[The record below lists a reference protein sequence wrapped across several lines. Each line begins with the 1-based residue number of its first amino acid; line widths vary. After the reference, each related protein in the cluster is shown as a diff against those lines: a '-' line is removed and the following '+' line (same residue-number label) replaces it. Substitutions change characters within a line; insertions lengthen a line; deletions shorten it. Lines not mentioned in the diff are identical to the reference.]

1 MAVEAGSVVFR
12 VGGDITALET
22 ALVRGDMSLRQFS
35 SSAVRGLRNVT
46 DSLAKMGAAAA
57 VTAAGGLVAV
67 TKSASAASKEI
78 VNLSNVSNAS
88 AQDFQKWAFA
98 AKGLGVEQDKLADIF
113 KDVNDRVGDF
123 LTTGGGPM
131 LDFFEQ
137 IGPRVG
143 VTAEQFRGLS
153 GPQSLGLFVDSLN
166 KANISQAE
174 MTFHLEAMAGD
185 LTLLQPLFANNSKL
199 LKESTTEAE
208 KFGLVLSDFD
218 LAQLKETE
226 KAFQLIEAQTAAAKN
241 VIGAEFAPILNELLA
256 RFQKLKESGFDFGE
270 TVSLA
275 VRKVAKGVAFA
286 GDVLHGLRVVFKGA
300 ELAAVG
306 FGAAVTT
313 VFSVASTATAGFLD
327 NMISSVNTV
336 IEAMNSLPGVDLGAF
351 PLLADSDFVQ
361 GVNQASN
368 EMIDKVRDIRGEL
381 HNLAMQEMPSDQV
394 RAFFDAVDER
404 AAMTSEKMSELNS
417 SLRPSEE
424 KNEEDTKLLE
434 EKLTKQQELQA
445 WHSQRMIELKQVE
458 FKGIQ
463 SLLNKRFKAEAAQ
476 TAGAAK
482 HMIGTLAQ
490 TSEKAFKIQKAWA
503 MADALVSTYQG
514 IANGLRMS
522 PWPVAVAATA
532 WAAATGFAQVQSI
545 RSQHFNGG
553 GGGGAANIASPSAGG
568 GGGGITQ
575 TGGGTV
581 AGGGQ
586 TIVVEALDPNA
597 IFSGSQIA
605 TLVEQLSDHAADGGT
620 IRMNQ

>member
-98 AKGLGVEQDKLADIF
+98 AKSLGVEQDKLADIF

-226 KAFQLIEAQTAAAKN
+226 KAFQLIEAQSAAAKN
-241 VIGAEFAPILNELLA
+241 IIGAEFAPILNELLA

-286 GDVLHGLRVVFKGA
+286 GDVLHGLRVVFKGV

-381 HNLAMQEMPSDQV
+381 HSLAMEKLPSENV
-394 RAFFDAVDER
+394 EEFLDAVDER
-404 AAMTSEKMSELNS
+404 AGITAEKMKEINT
-417 SLRPSEE
+417 SLRQIVEP
-424 KNEEDTKLLE
+424 EEDEALKALND
-434 EKLTKQQELQA
+434 KYAMQEQLA
-445 WHSQRMIELKQVE
+445 KDHADNMVKLKQVE
-458 FKGIQ
+458 FEGIQ
-463 SLLNKRFKAEAAQ
+463 ALINKRFKAEAAQ

-545 RSQHFNGG
+545 RSQQFNGG
-553 GGGGAANIASPSAGG
+553 GGGAPNIASPSAGG
-568 GGGGITQ
+568 GGGGISQ
-575 TGGGTV
+575 TAGGTV